1 MSNDVNIILEIIK
14 QKKNLF
20 RKDKVYKMQMIKYTI
35 LFFILLSS
43 TLIGRFLSKKYV
55 YRLEELEEM
64 KNALNILKTK
74 IKFTYEPIP
83 EVFEEIAKNANK
95 NISKIFAL
103 AKEKMQEE
111 SASSAWEKSIDEVVC
126 NMKDEDK
133 KILKTLS
140 KLLGQTDTE
149 GQISQI
155 EITENFLE
163 EKIKEAIIL
172 RQKNEKLYTRL
183 GTIMGLTIVIVLA

>member
-1 MSNDVNIILEIIK
+1 MKNDVNIILEIIN

-43 TLIGRFLSKKYV
+43 TLIGKFLSKKYV

-74 IKFTYEPIP
+74 IKFIYEPIP
-83 EVFEEIAKNANK
+83 EVFEEIAKNTNK
-95 NISKIFAL
+95 NISKIFTL

-111 SASSAWEKSIDEVVC
+111 SASIAWEKSIDEVAC

-155 EITENFLE
+155 EVTENFLE
-163 EKIKEAIIL
+163 NQIKEAIIL

-183 GTIMGLTIVIVLA
+183 GTIMGLTIVIVLV